1 VAVQFSKLVAI
12 IAPVLLVYSSVAH
25 DLITTKLTYS
35 RDISRV
41 LAKRCLSCHGSQAS
55 IPLTSYQQVR
65 PWAVDIKEQVLTRR
79 MPPWGAVKGFG
90 NLAPDNGL
98 TEEELLI
105 LAAWVIGGAPEGNP
119 ATLPRAASTEKTE
132 KLPPL
137 RDCMVVNQSRRL
149 DASIFLAGIRPEPS
163 AEVST
168 ARIVASLPDGRK
180 EPLVWLFHFDPKW
193 KQVFRFRAPLLL
205 PAGSVVESDV
215 PLQFA
220 LETR

>member
-1 VAVQFSKLVAI
+1 MQFSRVVAV
-12 IAPVLLVYSSVAH
+12 IAGGLLTCSSGAH
-25 DLITTKLTYS
+25 DVITTKLTYS
-35 RDISRV
+35 RDISRI
-41 LAKRCLSCHGSQAS
+41 LTNRCIACHGSQTS
-55 IPLTSYQQVR
+55 IPLISYQQVR
-65 PWAVDIKEQVLTRR
+65 PWAVDIKEQVLMRQ

-105 LAAWVIGGAPEGNP
+105 VAAWVNGGAPEGNP
-119 ATLPRAASTEKTE
+119 AALPPAVTAREPA

-137 RDCMVVNQSRRL
+137 RDCMVVNQSCRL
-149 DASIFLAGIRPEPS
+149 HASLLLAGIRPEPS
-163 AEVST
+163 TEVPT
-168 ARIVASLPDGRK
+168 ARIVATFPDGRK

-193 KQVFRFRAPLLL
+193 KQVFRFREPLSL
-205 PAGSVVESDV
+205 PAGSVIESDM

>member
-1 VAVQFSKLVAI
+1 MQLSRVVAI
-12 IAPVLLVYSSVAH
+12 IGVGLLAHSSGAH
-25 DLITTKLTYS
+25 DVITTKLTYS

-41 LAKRCLSCHGSQAS
+41 LTKRCLACHGSQAS

-65 PWAVDIKEQVLTRR
+65 PWAVAIKEQVLTRQ

-119 ATLPRAASTEKTE
+119 ATLPRAATPGETT

-137 RDCMVVNQSRRL
+137 RDYMVVNGSRRL
-149 DASIFLAGIRPEPS
+149 DASIVLAGIRPQPS
-163 AEVST
+163 AEVLS

-193 KQVFRFRAPLLL
+193 KQVFRFRAPLSL